1 MRARILLLLVLL
13 IGLVSSAFAA
23 EKPTTAVTSPN
34 GTCTINRGHYVWNC
48 WNKSDKILS
57 FAAYKKATCAMN
69 GKHFRNC
76 TKGEFEVLP
85 AGLELRVPCNVVVST
100 AILSPTK
107 PADTVPPQV
116 LEQLKG
122 LQLNADALVHENED
136 LRKRVEIAEQKVV
149 SLQLHF
155 TLEQAQ
161 EAQAGSVIAASKKEV
176 SQLRSERIVL
186 FVLCAV
192 FVAVFLWRWYFADR
206 KDELERKLGGSAEM
220 MNYAERLDVTLD
232 ELLRSMV
239 TKKWPYNIKGRKFD
253 LDVAGYDKNGP
264 VITFPDCPDY
274 TEDVPL
280 KEVRRALLVCIKM
293 FEGTGITREDILHL
307 PEPE

>member
-1 MRARILLLLVLL
+1 MRAKILLLLVLL

-23 EKPTTAVTSPN
+23 EKPTTAGTSPN
-34 GTCTINRGHYVWNC
+34 GTCKTERYVWNC
-48 WNKSDKILS
+48 WKDGDKTLT
-57 FAAYKKATCAMN
+57 FVAYKKATCAMN
-69 GKHFRNC
+69 GEYFRHC
-76 TKGEFEVLP
+76 TEEEFKRLP
-85 AGLELRVPCNVVVST
+85 AGLELRVPCSIVAPT

-107 PADTVPPQV
+107 PADSQPPQV